1 MDFVYTVSPEKAKE
15 HVLSVHDPQI
25 NVDIALSPTE
35 GGEYKAFHVR
45 SGMMINLSL
54 CNSISSWYPS
64 TMQAIIHR
72 QLWHQHSCQCSC

>member
-35 GGEYKAFHVR
+35 GGEYKEICELSM
-45 SGMMINLSL
+45 SG
-54 CNSISSWYPS
+54 
-64 TMQAIIHR
+64 QV
-72 QLWHQHSCQCSC
+72 